1 MSKNLI
7 YKEEIKFS
15 NTINNG
21 KMINFD
27 DVTKTHERAYLN
39 WHEIPDHPLKILIA
53 GGSGSWE
60 NFHCFMY

>member
-1 MSKNLI
+1 
-7 YKEEIKFS
+7 
-15 NTINNG
+15 
-21 KMINFD
+21 MINFD
-27 DVTKTHERAYLN
+27 DVTKTHKRAYLN

>member
-27 DVTKTHERAYLN
+27 DVTKTHKRT
-39 WHEIPDHPLKILIA
+39 
-53 GGSGSWE
+53 
-60 NFHCFMY
+60 